1 MVISYKAAQ
10 KQPEKVLDQAILAKD
25 FMTKSLITF
34 SPEQP
39 LNEVIQT
46 LIAKKISGGPV
57 VDEDGSLIGVIS
69 EGDCLKEVVKGKY
82 NNSPQMMGVVEDYM
96 TADPVTVGP
105 NENIFEI
112 ARLFLKLRLRRF
124 PVLDQGKLVGQISQR
139 DVMAAI
145 QDLKNETW
153 H

>member
-10 KQPEKVLDQAILAKD
+10 KQPEKYTDQAILAKD
-25 FMTKSLITF
+25 FMTRKLISF
-34 SPEQP
+34 SPKQP
-39 LNEVIQT
+39 LNEVIQI
-46 LIAKKISGGPV
+46 LISKGISGGPV
-57 VDEDGSLIGVIS
+57 LDENGSLIGVIS
-69 EGDCLKEVVKGKY
+69 EGDCLKQVVRGKY
-82 NNSPQMMGVVEDYM
+82 NNSPEMMGVVEEYM

-124 PVLDQGKLVGQISQR
+124 PVLDNGKLVGQISQR

-145 QDLKNETW
+145 QELKNETW
-153 H
+153 Y

>member
-10 KQPEKVLDQAILAKD
+10 KKPEKVVDQAILARD
-25 FMTKSLITF
+25 FMTKKLITF
-34 SPEQP
+34 SPGQP
-39 LNEVIQT
+39 LNEVIQI
-46 LIAKKISGGPV
+46 LISKGISGGPV
-57 VDEDGSLIGVIS
+57 LNEKGELIGVIS

-112 ARLFLKLRLRRF
+112 AQLFLKLRLRRF

>member
-10 KQPEKVLDQAILAKD
+10 KQPEKVTDQAILAKD
-25 FMTKSLITF
+25 FMTKKLITF
-34 SPEQP
+34 SPKQP
-39 LNEVIQT
+39 LNEIIQV
-46 LIAKKISGGPV
+46 LIKKNISGGPV
-57 VDEDGSLIGVIS
+57 VDKEGKLIGVIS
-69 EGDCLKEVVKGKY
+69 EGDCLKQVVRGKY
-82 NNSPQMMGVVEDYM
+82 NNSPEIMGLVKDYM
-96 TADPVTVGP
+96 TSDPVTVGP

-124 PVLDQGKLVGQISQR
+124 PVLNNGKLVGQISQR

>member
-10 KQPEKVLDQAILAKD
+10 KQPEKYTEQAILAKD
-25 FMTKSLITF
+25 FMTRKLISF
-34 SPEQP
+34 SPKQP
-39 LNEVIQT
+39 LNEVIQI
-46 LIAKKISGGPV
+46 LISKEISGGPV
-57 VDEDGSLIGVIS
+57 LDEHGKLIGVIS
-69 EGDCLKEVVKGKY
+69 EGDCLKQVVRGKY
-82 NNSPQMMGVVEDYM
+82 NNSPEMMGVVEEYM

-153 H
+153 Y

>member
-10 KQPEKVLDQAILAKD
+10 KQPDKVVDQAILAKD
-25 FMTKSLITF
+25 FMTKKLITF
-34 SPEQP
+34 SPKQP
-39 LNEVIQT
+39 LNEVIQI
-46 LIAKKISGGPV
+46 LISKGISGGPV
-57 VDEDGSLIGVIS
+57 LNEHGNLIGVIS

-82 NNSPQMMGVVEDYM
+82 NNSPQMMGVVEEYM
-96 TADPVTVGP
+96 TAEPVTVGP

-145 QDLKNETW
+145 QDLKKETW

>member
-10 KQPEKVLDQAILAKD
+10 KQPEKVMDQAILAKD
-25 FMTKSLITF
+25 FMTKNLITF
-34 SPEQP
+34 SPKQP
-39 LNEVIQT
+39 LNEVIQI
-46 LIAKKISGGPV
+46 LISKGISGGPV
-57 VDEDGSLIGVIS
+57 LNENGNLIGIIS
-69 EGDCLKEVVKGKY
+69 EGDCLKQVVRGKY

-105 NENIFEI
+105 HENIFEI

-153 H
+153 N

>member
-10 KQPEKVLDQAILAKD
+10 KQPEKVTDQAILAKD
-25 FMTKSLITF
+25 FMTKKLITF

-39 LNEVIQT
+39 LNEIIQV
-46 LIAKKISGGPV
+46 LIKKNISGGPV
-57 VDEDGSLIGVIS
+57 VDKGGKLIGVIS
-69 EGDCLKEVVKGKY
+69 EGDCLKQVVRGKY
-82 NNSPQMMGVVEDYM
+82 NNSPEIMGLVKDYM
-96 TADPVTVGP
+96 TSDPVTVGP

-124 PVLDQGKLVGQISQR
+124 PVLNNGKLVGQISQR

>member
-1 MVISYKAAQ
+1 MVVSYKAAQ
-10 KQPEKVLDQAILAKD
+10 RKPEKVIDQAILAKD
-25 FMTKSLITF
+25 FMTKKLITF

-39 LNEVIQT
+39 LNEVIQI
-46 LIAKKISGGPV
+46 LISKNISGGPV
-57 VDEDGSLIGVIS
+57 VDKKGSLIGVIS

-82 NNSPQMMGVVEDYM
+82 NNSPQMMGVVKEYM
-96 TADPVTVGP
+96 TADPVTIGP

-124 PVLDQGKLVGQISQR
+124 PVLDNGKLVGQISQR
-139 DVMAAI
+139 DIMAAI
-145 QDLKNETW
+145 QDLKSETW

>member
-10 KQPEKVLDQAILAKD
+10 KQPEKVTDQAILAKD
-25 FMTKSLITF
+25 FMTKKLITF

-39 LNEVIQT
+39 LNEIIQV
-46 LIAKKISGGPV
+46 LIKKNISGGPV
-57 VDEDGSLIGVIS
+57 VDKDGKLIGVIS
-69 EGDCLKEVVKGKY
+69 EGDCLKQVVRGKY
-82 NNSPQMMGVVEDYM
+82 NNSPEIMGLVKDYM
-96 TADPVTVGP
+96 TSDPVTVGP

-124 PVLDQGKLVGQISQR
+124 PVLNNGKLVGQISQR

>member
-1 MVISYKAAQ
+1 MVINYKAAQ
-10 KQPEKVLDQAILAKD
+10 KQPEKVTDQAILAKD
-25 FMTKSLITF
+25 FMTKKLITF

-39 LNEVIQT
+39 LNEIIQV
-46 LIAKKISGGPV
+46 LIKKNISGGPV
-57 VDEDGSLIGVIS
+57 VDKDGKLIGVIS
-69 EGDCLKEVVKGKY
+69 EGDCLKQVVRGKY
-82 NNSPQMMGVVEDYM
+82 NNSPEIMGLVKDYM
-96 TADPVTVGP
+96 TSDPVTVGP

-124 PVLDQGKLVGQISQR
+124 PVLNNGKLVGQISQR

>member
-25 FMTKSLITF
+25 FMTKKLITF
-34 SPEQP
+34 SPKQP
-39 LNEVIQT
+39 LNEVIQI
-46 LIAKKISGGPV
+46 LISKGISGGPV
-57 VDEDGSLIGVIS
+57 INENGVLIGVIS

-105 NENIFEI
+105 SENIFEI

-153 H
+153 N

>member
-10 KQPEKVLDQAILAKD
+10 KKPEKVTDQAILAKD
-25 FMTKSLITF
+25 FMTKQLITF

-39 LNEVIQT
+39 LHEIIQI
-46 LIAKKISGGPV
+46 LINKGISGGPV
-57 VDEDGSLIGVIS
+57 VDKNGTLIGVIS

-82 NNSPQMMGVVEDYM
+82 NNSPQMMGVVQDYM

-124 PVLDQGKLVGQISQR
+124 PVLDNGKLVGQISQR

-153 H
+153 Y